1 MSKFKNF
8 LEKLKLSVTNVVAGL
23 TVAGTALG
31 TYWLV
36 DCSPEPSEVHQPDAG
51 QVDSGVESDTGADAG
66 VETDVDVEEP
76 EEETEVE

>member
-31 TYWLV
+31 AYWLV

-51 QVDSGVESDTGADAG
+51 QVDAGADADAG
-66 VETDVDVEEP
+66 VETDVGVEEP